1 MSDPYL
7 LTGASGFAGRHLL
20 AVREMDEPVLAL
32 LRDPAAW
39 SREDWTSDLKNVDI
53 VRGGVSGAQDWT
65 AGLPKLAGIFHF
77 AALVRHSRRNADEV
91 YATNVEGTLNMVRLA
106 AAHGCRM
113 VMLSTSGV
121 VGCFASPDESADETA
136 PFCEERVSSWPYYDS
151 KIVAERRARLLAD
164 ELGVELVFL
173 RPPVLLGPGDHRF
186 RSTSNILR
194 MLRGKLPA
202 LIDGGMHF
210 IDVRDAMPATWRAM
224 RIPSARPVYHLA
236 GCSTSIRGFFDMV
249 EQVSGV
255 RAPRLVLP
263 QRLAHWIASLD
274 EWLGVRLRGEALHYF
289 VDPVVVEMAACYWGL
304 HSLYARDDLAYA
316 SRDPL
321 ETLQDTV
328 DWLRENHPAFR

>member
-1 MSDPYL
+1 MPDPYL

-20 AVREMDEPVLAL
+20 GTREIGEPVLAL
-32 LRDPAAW
+32 LRDPQAW
-39 SREDWTSDLKNVDI
+39 SREDWTAELENVDL
-53 VRGGVSGAQDWT
+53 VRGGIGDTRDWSG
-65 AGLPKLAGIFHF
+65 GLPRLAGIFHF

-106 AAHGCRM
+106 AEHGCRM

-121 VGCFASPDESADETA
+121 VGCFDNPDEVADETA
-136 PFCEERVSSWPYYDS
+136 PFCEDRVSGWPYYDS
-151 KIVAERRARLLAD
+151 KIVAERRARQLAD
-164 ELGVELVFL
+164 ELGVELVFI

-210 IDVRDAMPATWRAM
+210 IDVRDAMQATWQAM
-224 RIPSARPVYHLA
+224 RIPHVRPIYHFA
-236 GCSTSIRGFFDMV
+236 GCSTSIREFFAMV
-249 EQVSGV
+249 EAVSGV

-263 QRLAHWIASLD
+263 QGLAHGIASLD
-274 EWLGVRLRGEALHYF
+274 EWLGVKLRGEPFHFF

-304 HSLYARDDLAYA
+304 SSLYARRELGYA
-316 SRDPL
+316 SRDPMA
-321 ETLQDTV
+321 TLQDTV
-328 DWLRENHPAFR
+328 DWIRAHHASFG